1 MADFIGLSTR
11 PVARATG
18 EEKAF
23 IAKYETV
30 SAEEHRRIMLLDQH
44 HADGTTNKEW
54 LDARKHRFTGSTAGA
69 GCHQNPY
76 ETQDDFLTKKVEQ
89 TPMDE
94 RGLAMCKWGNDHED
108 DAEAAFGQMIAS
120 QVGKPQKN
128 GLTLLSWRI
137 QHAGLYICKEPGL
150 GFLGMSPDGILHTT
164 WQKPDGTTCKKI
176 ELVEYKCPATWRNKI
191 GKNPKLYK
199 SEWVPRAV
207 PTYLRDGMGEL
218 LQAGGLPH
226 HEFRKKIP
234 CPPYYYA
241 QVQFGMELFSRSN
254 VPMTCAHF
262 VVWCPEQTAHTR
274 IKRDPTY
281 GKWLVDRLSE
291 LWKTRYVPRV
301 VRSLRSKSS
310 SNSSSSNSA
319 AASAASQRKRSPPEE
334 SDFLGLSVKRK
345 RLVQEAS

>member
-176 ELVEYKCPATWRNKI
+176 ESLSSTSVPQRGATRSARTQSFTSQSGYPVRCPLTFEMGWVNSFRPEACPTTSFARKFHVLPTTTLRFSSAWSFSPEAT
-191 GKNPKLYK
+191 
-199 SEWVPRAV
+199 
-207 PTYLRDGMGEL
+207 
-218 LQAGGLPH
+218 
-226 HEFRKKIP
+226 
-234 CPPYYYA
+234 CP
-241 QVQFGMELFSRSN
+241 
-254 VPMTCAHF
+254 
-262 VVWCPEQTAHTR
+262 
-274 IKRDPTY
+274 
-281 GKWLVDRLSE
+281 
-291 LWKTRYVPRV
+291 
-301 VRSLRSKSS
+301 
-310 SNSSSSNSA
+310 
-319 AASAASQRKRSPPEE
+319 
-334 SDFLGLSVKRK
+334 
-345 RLVQEAS
+345 

>member
-1 MADFIGLSTR
+1 M
-11 PVARATG
+11 V
-18 EEKAF
+18 
-23 IAKYETV
+23 
-30 SAEEHRRIMLLDQH
+30 
-44 HADGTTNKEW
+44 
-54 LDARKHRFTGSTAGA
+54 
-69 GCHQNPY
+69 
-76 ETQDDFLTKKVEQ
+76 
-89 TPMDE
+89 
-94 RGLAMCKWGNDHED
+94 
-108 DAEAAFGQMIAS
+108 
-120 QVGKPQKN
+120 
-128 GLTLLSWRI
+128 SWRI

-164 WQKPDGTTCKKI
+164 WQKTDGTTCKKI

-207 PTYLRDGMGEL
+207 PTYLRESMGEL

-254 VPMTCAHF
+254 VPMTCAPL
-262 VVWCPEQTAHTR
+262 WCGALNRQHIRTT
-274 IKRDPTY
+274 KRDPTY

-301 VRSLRSKSS
+301 IRSLRSP
-310 SNSSSSNSA
+310 SSSSAAA
-319 AASAASQRKRSPPEE
+319 AASEVESAFTGYSLKKQPEKRQPPAE

-345 RLVQEAS
+345 RLVQ